1 MLPAAAPGADGA
13 PAAAAMPLLPGQLLM
28 LHTAHGGEE
37 PAHVTRLLRTLGR
50 GGHTDA
56 VKPRMLAPGA
66 LAVVRLALA
75 RPLPLDT
82 FADNNRLGRF
92 VLRYGGRT
100 VAAGI
105 VLKIRR

>member
-1 MLPAAAPGADGA
+1 MLP
-13 PAAAAMPLLPGQLLM
+13 
-28 LHTAHGGEE
+28 
-37 PAHVTRLLRTLGR
+37 
-50 GGHTDA
+50 
-56 VKPRMLAPGA
+56 PGA

-75 RPLPLDT
+75 RPLPLDPV
-82 FADNNRLGRF
+82 ADNNRLGRF